1 MQSGRD
7 ERSVNRR
14 RSRRGEFVLALVG
27 MCTCASVVFQSTASA
42 VEHGSV
48 NETLATLRG
57 CLRKIP
63 KEGNEYVATRCEEV
77 NLSVLPETPLE
88 SIESALGPPT
98 LCFQD
103 NAVSPVDKSCRRPA
117 WLFYY
122 LPRGWRGGGPELVCS
137 TDDGVICRYVSW
149 VRTK

>member
-1 MQSGRD
+1 MARQI
-7 ERSVNRR
+7 
-14 RSRRGEFVLALVG
+14 VLVLLAA
-27 MCTCASVVFQSTASA
+27 CACASVAYHTTAGPRESS
-42 VEHGSV
+42 SV
-48 NETLATLRG
+48 QATLATVQG

-63 KEGNEYVATRCEEV
+63 REGNEYFASRCEGV
-77 NLSVLPETPLE
+77 NLSVLSGTSLD
-88 SIESALGPPT
+88 SLVSVLGSPT

-103 NAVSPVDKSCRRPA
+103 NVVSPVDKSCRRPA

-122 LPRGWRGGGPELVCS
+122 LPRGWRGGGPELVCW